1 MGKYTA
7 TTFSSHIGIPFNYS
21 SLMDLQYKL
30 DARLNDFFH
39 DLQKF
44 HFDINQSTLATLK
57 STFKIYKQSTA
68 EIFKLFHDIL
78 ASLPHVHAQHR
89 HQWDIASFVAA
100 SATLSLPMY
109 NIIQISKLETAIE
122 AQQAKTDLLMDIS
135 KLHEQHLHKLDRN
148 IDAIGKELQVVRIQ

>member
-1 MGKYTA
+1 MEIFFSENFDKNHCTNCRNSSRNFLTSFTQPDKLQVHFCPMGKYTA

-68 EIFKLFHDIL
+68 EIFKLRAVITTFE
-78 ASLPHVHAQHR
+78 R
-89 HQWDIASFVAA
+89 
-100 SATLSLPMY
+100 
-109 NIIQISKLETAIE
+109 IIITTFNK
-122 AQQAKTDLLMDIS
+122 K
-135 KLHEQHLHKLDRN
+135 
-148 IDAIGKELQVVRIQ
+148 